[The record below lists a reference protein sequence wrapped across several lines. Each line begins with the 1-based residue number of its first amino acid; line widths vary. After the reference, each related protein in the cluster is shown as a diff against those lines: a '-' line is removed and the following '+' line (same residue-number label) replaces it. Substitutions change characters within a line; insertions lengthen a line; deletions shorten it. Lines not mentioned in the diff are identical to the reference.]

1 MARKFL
7 NIGRGVRQDYSL
19 PPYLFIL
26 SVEVL
31 AKAIRR
37 NKKNQ
42 RNTCKSRRKR
52 IKPVRPDDTT
62 QIPDGARES
71 LSTLL
76 FGKVSGLNL
85 NSNKTGS
92 LWIAVPD
99 PHPEIK
105 EGGGGGGGAGAQK
118 TFLGSKN
125 KRVKGFRTPPLD
137 PPMDWLKH
145 WEKRDSC
152 S

>member
-7 NIGRGVRQDYSL
+7 NIGLGVRQDYLL

-42 RNTCKSRRKR
+42 RKTCKSRRKR

-71 LSTLL
+71 LSLL
-76 FGKVSGLNL
+76 FVYLM
-85 NSNKTGS
+85 T
-92 LWIAVPD
+92 
-99 PHPEIK
+99 
-105 EGGGGGGGAGAQK
+105 
-118 TFLGSKN
+118 T
-125 KRVKGFRTPPLD
+125 R
-137 PPMDWLKH
+137 
-145 WEKRDSC
+145 
-152 S
+152 